1 MPSQKITNRI
11 YFPIGC
17 PFPTNIF
24 LFLLHIVGSV
34 SKQKSPSIS
43 LYQKNVCTSLDALFV
58 EREKMWF
65 KKKNKKKT
73 HIYIHYSAHPSLQ
86 IAKSLSKAQ
95 GKDSVSAKL
104 HVQNN
109 VIYP

>member
-1 MPSQKITNRI
+1 MI
-11 YFPIGC
+11 
-17 PFPTNIF
+17 
-24 LFLLHIVGSV
+24 L
-34 SKQKSPSIS
+34 
-43 LYQKNVCTSLDALFV
+43 
-58 EREKMWF
+58 
-65 KKKNKKKT
+65 KKNKKKT